1 MRRLTL
7 GRNKVSCTFFAPH
20 RISDELWISWITQ
33 DTRVSWKC
41 QHPPPPPPAWPRGHG
56 SPCSEPRQSQ
66 DTLHWTGV
74 KVTCCTNQGSVT
86 WSPQPYRAI
95 KSWPRLISPFF
106 PPKLP
111 LGFCSR
117 SLLFIVSAV
126 SLVCWCGVTA
136 TKYRVNVRCK
146 MNKRNSNQLS
156 AIFPCTVYYYLS
168 N

>member
-1 MRRLTL
+1 MLSIHS
-7 GRNKVSCTFFAPH
+7 K
-20 RISDELWISWITQ
+20 

-41 QHPPPPPPAWPRGHG
+41 QHPAWSRGDG

-74 KVTCCTNQGSVT
+74 KATCCSNQGSVT
-86 WSPQPYRAI
+86 WCTQPYRVI
-95 KSWPRLISPFF
+95 ESWPRLISPFF
-106 PPKLP
+106 PPPKLP
-111 LGFCSR
+111 LRFLQSK
-117 SLLFIVSAV
+117 SFSAL
-126 SLVCWCGVTA
+126 SLVCWCAVTD

>member
-1 MRRLTL
+1 MFSTH
-7 GRNKVSCTFFAPH
+7 G
-20 RISDELWISWITQ
+20 
-33 DTRVSWKC
+33 TRVSWKC
-41 QHPPPPPPAWPRGHG
+41 QHSSPSLATCHG
-56 SPCSEPRQSQ
+56 SPCSEPRQR
-66 DTLHWTGV
+66 HWTGV

-86 WSPQPYRAI
+86 WCPQPYRVI

-106 PPKLP
+106 NHKLP
-111 LGFCSR
+111 LRFLQSK
-117 SLLFIVSAV
+117 SFIVSAV

>member
-1 MRRLTL
+1 MRLTTSTI
-7 GRNKVSCTFFAPH
+7 SCTF
-20 RISDELWISWITQ
+20 SDELKQFNIQ
-33 DTRVSWKC
+33 DLQLCLNVLHTR
-41 QHPPPPPPAWPRGHG
+41 
-56 SPCSEPRQSQ
+56 
-66 DTLHWTGV
+66 DTGQLEM
-74 KVTCCTNQGSVT
+74 SALL
-86 WSPQPYRAI
+86 PQPGHVLGATPETLDWCQGHLLHQPGKCNLVSTTLQSYKELA
-95 KSWPRLISPFF
+95 SSDLAFLFF

-111 LGFCSR
+111 LRFLQSK
-117 SLLFIVSAV
+117 SFIVSAV